1 LLERWWEELL
11 LLLEQGPQEVAHLGM
26 ALAACR
32 PSQNFVPKLIFDTI
46 HPILFTLLNTAM
58 AAKIISTGL

>member
-1 LLERWWEELL
+1 ML
-11 LLLEQGPQEVAHLGM
+11 V
-26 ALAACR
+26 
-32 PSQNFVPKLIFDTI
+32 SFVPKLIFDTI